1 MEAIFWIII
10 LLVIYTYAG
19 YPLSVIFL
27 SLFAKKEVKKGFYEP
42 TVTVLITAYN
52 EENNIASKLEDTLSL
67 EYPKEKMEIVVA
79 SDGSNDKTEEIVRDY
94 QSKGVRLIR
103 VEGRVGKTET
113 QNRAVKQAKGDIIIF
128 SDATTKYDKSAIR
141 KIVRNY
147 HDPSVGAVSG
157 RYEYYNPNGAPTG
170 MGTIL
175 FWKYENFIKS
185 RQTKIRTITGCCG
198 CIYSVKKSL
207 YEPLPANIISDLV
220 EPLKILE
227 KGYRIAFEPEAVAY
241 EATEKKASDEFSMR
255 VRVITRGMNGLL
267 FVKNLFNPWK
277 YNFVAFQ
284 LFSHKV
290 LRWSIPFLMMGLLIS
305 NAFLLEYFFYRITFF
320 LQVIFYAAAIFGWI
334 WSQRGKKIKML
345 SIPFYFCLVNLASA
359 IALGN
364 IVKGRKM
371 VTWETIRK

>member
-1 MEAIFWIII
+1 LEAIFWIII

-19 YPLSVIFL
+19 YPLSIIFL

-52 EENNIASKLEDTLSL
+52 EENNIASKLEDTLSQ

-113 QNRAVKQAKGDIIIF
+113 QNQAVKQAKGEVIIF
-128 SDATTKYDKSAIR
+128 SDATTKYDKNAIR

-241 EATEKKASDEFSMR
+241 EATEKKAADEFSMR

-305 NAFLLEYFFYRITFF
+305 NAFLLEHFLYRITFF
-320 LQVIFYAAAIFGWI
+320 LQLIFYAAAILGWI

>member
-27 SLFAKKEVKKGFYEP
+27 SLFAKKEVKKGFCEP

-113 QNRAVKQAKGDIIIF
+113 QNQAVKQAKGEIIIF

-241 EATEKKASDEFSMR
+241 EATEKKAADEFSMR

-305 NAFLLEYFFYRITFF
+305 NAFLLEHFFYRITFF

>member
-1 MEAIFWIII
+1 LEAIFWIII

-27 SLFAKKEVKKGFYEP
+27 SLFAKKEVKKGFCEP

-113 QNRAVKQAKGDIIIF
+113 QNQAVKQAKGEIIIF

-170 MGTIL
+170 MGTML

-241 EATEKKASDEFSMR
+241 EATEKKAADEFSMR

-290 LRWSIPFLMMGLLIS
+290 LRWSIPFLMVGLLIS
-305 NAFLLEYFFYRITFF
+305 NAFLLEHFFYRITFF
-320 LQVIFYAAAIFGWI
+320 LQVIFYAAAILGWI
-334 WSQRGKKIKML
+334 WSQRGMKIKIL

-364 IVKGRKM
+364 IVKGRKL